1 MLIKLFYIRIMASVF
16 SVAVVFNF
24 IRLFSDMYGAVVTAL
39 LQIIL
44 VKQMYNFFTG
54 RDMSFSGTYAG
65 REFAFEVRLLVF
77 VIFFLIYLFLFFV

>member
-1 MLIKLFYIRIMASVF
+1 MLIKLFYIQVIVSVF

-24 IRLFSDMYGAVVTAL
+24 IRLFSDMYGAVVITL
-39 LQIIL
+39 LQFIL